1 LRLERSWLRQVSC
14 VTKFLADLFYKG
26 KAALNCVF
34 NAEPQID
41 VSYVQQP

>member
-1 LRLERSWLRQVSC
+1 VAQAGLVLDEI
-14 VTKFLADLFYKG
+14 LADLFYKG